1 MVEKSNLLRQK
12 RKHARTFSS
21 AVSSPLVVDEA
32 NINRALVLIDVVA
45 ARDSGLGVLRKMSF
59 KTPPLLRSFR
69 LEKNLDYLKTEVKKR
84 ILEAISS
91 EGPLTKEQQKKEYEK
106 FKRAEQKLRKLLDTK
121 DC

>member
-1 MVEKSNLLRQK
+1 MVDKSNLLHQM
-12 RKHARTFSS
+12 RKHAQTFSS

-32 NINRALVLIDVVA
+32 NINRAVVLIDVA

-59 KTPPLLRSFR
+59 KIPPLLRSLR
-69 LEKNLDYLKTEVKKR
+69 KR
-84 ILEAISS
+84 IPEAISS
-91 EGPLTKEQQKKEYEK
+91 EGPLTEEQQKKEYEK

>member
-1 MVEKSNLLRQK
+1 VRAKIRN
-12 RKHARTFSS
+12 
-21 AVSSPLVVDEA
+21 A
-32 NINRALVLIDVVA
+32 NIGKIKKLVLIDVA

-59 KTPPLLRSFR
+59 KTPPLLRSLR

-84 ILEAISS
+84 IPEAISS
-91 EGPLTKEQQKKEYEK
+91 EGSLTKEQQKKEYEK

>member
-32 NINRALVLIDVVA
+32 NINRALVLIDVA
-45 ARDSGLGVLRKMSF
+45 ARDSGLVALRKISF
-59 KTPPLLRSFR
+59 KIPPLLISLR
-69 LEKNLDYLKTEVKKR
+69 LEKILDYLKTEVKKR
-84 ILEAISS
+84 IPEAIAG
-91 EGPLTKEQQKKEYEK
+91 EGPLTKEQQKKEFEK
-106 FKRAEQKLRKLLDTK
+106 FKRAEQKLLKLLDTK